1 MKLNFNSFSK
11 ALAIGA
17 GLFLFSACEKDQV
30 VTPGDRSLE
39 TRSPNI
45 TDMPRKIPFLGLTSS
60 NEIIWLTTGNSASD
74 QGAIAISGLNSN
86 EQILAID
93 FRPASG
99 QLYGISNHNKLYTIH
114 TNTGLATAVSSA
126 HFSPAING
134 AMVGFDFNPTVDRI
148 RVVTSAEQNLRLH
161 PVTGQVVFVDGAI
174 NPGDL
179 NLAAAAYI
187 NSFAGATSTLLYTID
202 FMEGKLYKQNP
213 PNNGT
218 QEEIGSL
225 GIHETGDGGFDI
237 SPDNSVALAV
247 VNGDPESPGKKSNF
261 FFINLE
267 SGKATPAGVSKRNI
281 IGVAI
286 PPQQ

>member
-17 GLFLFSACEKDQV
+17 GLFLFAACEKDQV
-30 VTPGDRSLE
+30 VTPGNGSVE
-39 TRSPNI
+39 TRSDI
-45 TDMPRKIPFLGLTSS
+45 PRKIPFLGLSS
-60 NEIIWLTTGNSASD
+60 TNEIVWFTTGNTAAD
-74 QGAIAISGLNSN
+74 QGAIPITGLQSD

-93 FRPASG
+93 FRPTTG
-99 QLYGISNHNKLYTIH
+99 QLYGVSNQNRLYTIH
-114 TNTGLATAVSSA
+114 SNTGMATALSSA
-126 HFSPAING
+126 PFSPTING
-134 AMVGFDFNPTVDRI
+134 SMVGFDFNPTVDRI
-148 RVVTSAEQNLRLH
+148 RIVTNAEQNLRLH
-161 PVTGQVVFVDGAI
+161 PVTGQVVFVDGNI

-225 GIHETGDGGFDI
+225 GIQESGDGGFDI
-237 SPDNSVALAV
+237 SPDNTVALAV

-261 FFINLE
+261 YFINLE
-267 SGKATPAGVSKRNI
+267 SGKATPAGVTKRNI
-281 IGVAI
+281 IGIAI
-286 PPQQ
+286 PPLQ